1 MKPASNKPG
10 LLFLFDQYYQAVQ
23 DRWVRGM
30 NTLTEGRSR
39 STLLLLLVFFVLSAG
54 IYLIWNIYASFS
66 G

>member
-1 MKPASNKPG
+1 MKPASNKPV
-10 LLFLFDQYYQAVQ
+10 LLFLFDKYYQAVQ
-23 DRWVRGM
+23 DRWVRRM

-54 IYLIWNIYASFS
+54 IYLIWNLYTSFS